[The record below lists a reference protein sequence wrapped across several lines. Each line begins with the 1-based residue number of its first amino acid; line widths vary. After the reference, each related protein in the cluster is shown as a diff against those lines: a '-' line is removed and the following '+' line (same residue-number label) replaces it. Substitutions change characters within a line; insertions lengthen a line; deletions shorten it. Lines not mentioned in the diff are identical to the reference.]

1 MTKWLIILILLI
13 VAAVVWQSQL
23 STSQDS
29 KFKFT
34 NPLTGTVTGDPVPAP
49 GFESGGQWINSEPLV
64 LSDLVGPT
72 ATRDDVKAVL
82 VDFWTYS
89 CINCQRTI
97 PYLISWWEKYQGLGL
112 VIVGVHSPEFEF
124 EKDLDNVIAATQK
137 YAVTWPVVQDNN
149 MTIWSAYKN
158 RYWPRK
164 YLINKEGV
172 IVYDHIGEGAYEE
185 TERRIQEALGL
196 SDMDVTKEPTTGGIG
211 FGMMQTPELYI
222 TTRGQ
227 VSGHLGQGQDQVELI
242 GDWQVG
248 DDYSLAGPGASLSLR
263 FKAGQVNLVMSV
275 AEEEYKSVTFNVDD
289 QTQTIEVLADD
300 LYDLWSGDF
309 GNHTLTMNFTSGVR
323 VHAFT
328 FGQ

>member
-13 VAAVVWQSQL
+13 IAAVAWQSQL
-23 STSQDS
+23 STSQDNQ
-29 KFKFT
+29 FKFT
-34 NPLTGTVTGDPVPAP
+34 NPLTGTVTGDQVMAP

-72 ATRDDVKAVL
+72 ANRDDVKAVL

-112 VIVGVHSPEFEF
+112 VIVGIHSPEFEF

-185 TERRIQEALGL
+185 TERRIQEVLGL
-196 SDMDVTKEPTTGGIG
+196 SDMDVTKEPKTGGIG

-227 VSGHLGQGQDQVELI
+227 VSGHLGSGMNQVNLT
-242 GDWQVG
+242 GDWQIG
-248 DDYSLAGPGASLSLR
+248 DDYSLANNNSSLSLS
-263 FKAGQVNLVMSV
+263 FKAGQMNLVMSV
-275 AEEEYKSVTFNVDD
+275 ADNQSRTVTYSVDG
-289 QTQTIEVLADD
+289 QEQTIQVLADD
-300 LYDLWSGDF
+300 LYSLWTGEF
-309 GNHTLTMNFTSGVR
+309 GNHTLNMKFEEGVR